1 MTNPKPIIGLTGGIA
16 SGKSTV
22 ARILAEIGVALVDAD
37 LLARE
42 VVAKGSDGL
51 REVVEEFG
59 ADVLDQNGELDRGK
73 LGQRVFGDAEARRKL
88 NAIIHPRIGKLSVER
103 IALARQS
110 PSPYVVY
117 EAPLL
122 VETGAHRGMDALIVV
137 AASSQLQLERS
148 MVRDGLD
155 EAAARARLDAQL
167 PLSAKLDAADY
178 VITNDADLATLRAET
193 LRTHQAIVDRFRTTP
208 SEA

>member
-1 MTNPKPIIGLTGGIA
+1 MTQPKPIIGLTGGIA

-22 ARILAEIGVALVDAD
+22 ASMLGELGVAVVDAD

-51 REVVEEFG
+51 HEVVEVFG
-59 ADVLDQNGELDRGK
+59 SEVLDSAGALDRAK
-73 LGQRVFGDAEARRKL
+73 LGQRVFGDAEARKTL
-88 NAIIHPRIGKLSVER
+88 NAIIHPRIAKLSAER
-103 IALARQS
+103 IALAQQS

-117 EAPLL
+117 EAALL
-122 VETGAHRGMDALIVV
+122 VETGAHRGMNALIVV
-137 AASSQLQLERS
+137 ATGSQIQLERS
-148 MVRDGLD
+148 MARDGLD

-193 LRTHQAIVDRFRTTP
+193 LRTHHAMIERFRTSP

>member
-1 MTNPKPIIGLTGGIA
+1 MTQPKPIIGLTGGIA

-22 ARILAEIGVALVDAD
+22 ARILGELGVAVVDAD

-51 REVVEEFG
+51 REVVEQFG
-59 ADVLDQNGELDRGK
+59 ADVLDAGRELDRAK
-73 LGQRVFGDAEARRKL
+73 LGQRVFGDAEARRTL
-88 NAIIHPRIGKLSVER
+88 NAIIHPRIGKLSAER
-103 IALARQS
+103 IALAQQS

-117 EAPLL
+117 EAALL
-122 VETGAHRGMDALIVV
+122 VETGAHRGMNALVVV
-137 AASSQLQLERS
+137 AAASQVQLERS
-148 MVRDGLD
+148 MARDGLD

-178 VITNDADLATLRAET
+178 VITNDTDLATLRAET
-193 LRTHQAIVDRFRTTP
+193 LRTHHAIIERFRTQP

>member
-1 MTNPKPIIGLTGGIA
+1 MTQPKPIIGLTGGIA

-22 ARILAEIGVALVDAD
+22 ARILGELGVAVIDAD

-51 REVVEEFG
+51 REVVGEFG
-59 ADVLDQNGELDRGK
+59 TDVLDSSGELDRGK
-73 LGQRVFGDAEARRKL
+73 LGQRVFGDAEARKTL
-88 NAIIHPRIGKLSVER
+88 NAIIHPRIGKLSAER
-103 IALARQS
+103 IALAQQS
-110 PSPYVVY
+110 EAPYVVY
-117 EAPLL
+117 EAALL
-122 VETGAHRGMDALIVV
+122 VETGAHRGMNALIVV
-137 AASSQLQLERS
+137 SADSQVQLERS
-148 MVRDGLD
+148 MARDGLD

-178 VITNDADLATLRAET
+178 VIANDGDLATLRAET
-193 LRTHQAIVDRFRTTP
+193 LRTHHAIIERFRTLP